1 VLVIFPNPIPE
12 LQHAPLPP
20 KCYEPGSVSPTP
32 YFSNVFTSDSHLN
45 LSRSLRMRQKLKN
58 HTEGPSKE
66 NRGEQTK
73 AKKMLI
79 DLK

>member
-1 VLVIFPNPIPE
+1 
-12 LQHAPLPP
+12 
-20 KCYEPGSVSPTP
+20 
-32 YFSNVFTSDSHLN
+32 
-45 LSRSLRMRQKLKN
+45 MRQKLKN